1 MKVILRNN
9 KFTVDKIQFK
19 HNKNSI
25 KLLYDIMGIYMIGI
39 PIKIEY
45 DSINVKGYMLYINI
59 SKKSLDIVKKIDDY
73 FSQKIKNY
81 KSFLYRNIL
90 KVKKHDNFILDK
102 KNEIMIS
109 INYIKDYKDNNYTH
123 IFTI

>member
-19 HNKNSI
+19 HNKYSI
-25 KLLYDIMGIYMIGI
+25 KLLYNIMGIYMIGI

-45 DSINVKGYMLYINI
+45 DSINVKGYMFYINI

-81 KSFLYRNIL
+81 KSFLYGNIL

-102 KNEIMIS
+102 KNEILIS
-109 INYIKDYKDNNYTH
+109 INCIKDYKDNNYAH